1 MAENSI
7 MRANADQWI
16 EYGTLFWPSVTI
28 NKATFRGDIMPE
40 NVLEDVCANLKVK
53 PQVCIDFYK
62 EENITYIAPEMD
74 EPSISVELLVGVVV
88 LLVLV
93 NVALIVAY
101 RRCVKREMEQEMG
114 FKVSSAVS
122 QYISLA
128 Q

>member
-1 MAENSI
+1 

-28 NKATFRGDIMPE
+28 NKATFRGDITPE
-40 NVLEDVCANLKVK
+40 NVLEDVCANLKLK
-53 PQVCIDFYK
+53 PKVCIDFYK
-62 EENITYIAPEMD
+62 EENITFIAPVSD
-74 EPSISVELLVGVVV
+74 EPAISVELLVAIVC
-88 LLVLV
+88 LLILV
-93 NVALIVAY
+93 NVALIMAY

-128 Q
+128 QQNK